1 MNYKMP
7 EIDIFGIMKTLKHRY
22 PFLMVDRITEYD
34 DMHVKGYKNVTFNE
48 PYFQGHF
55 PNDPTMPGVLIV
67 ESMGQVASV
76 LLGIKL
82 GMEQG
87 NKIAFLT
94 GMDKVRFRKPV
105 RPGDCL
111 VTEAE
116 LTNVR
121 SNSAKAKAKAY
132 VDGEIVAEAEFLT
145 IIADTLSKD
154 KEQDNTGG
162 VK

>member
-1 MNYKMP
+1 MA
-7 EIDIFGIMKTLKHRY
+7 EIDIFGIMRTLKHRY

-34 DMHVKGYKNVTFNE
+34 GMKITGYKNVTFNE
-48 PYFQGHF
+48 PYFEGHF
-55 PNDPTMPGVLIV
+55 PEDPTMPGVLIV

-105 RPGDCL
+105 RPGDQL
-111 VTEAE
+111 ITKAE
-116 LTNVR
+116 LTNVH
-121 SNSAKAKAKAY
+121 STSAKAKAKAY
-132 VDGEIVAEAEFLT
+132 VKVEVVAEAEFLT
-145 IIADTLSKD
+145 IIADTLGRNAEVD
-154 KEQDNTGG
+154 E
-162 VK
+162 

>member
-1 MNYKMP
+1 MA
-7 EIDIFGIMKTLKHRY
+7 EIDIFGIMRTLKHRY

-34 DMHVKGYKNVTFNE
+34 GMRITGYKNVTYNE

-55 PNDPTMPGVLIV
+55 PDDPTMPGVLIV

-105 RPGDCL
+105 RPGDQL
-111 VTEAE
+111 ITKAE
-116 LTNVR
+116 LTNVH
-121 SNSAKAKAKAY
+121 STSAKAKAKAY
-132 VDGEIVAEAEFLT
+132 VKDEVVAEAEFLT
-145 IIADTLSKD
+145 IIANSLGRNA
-154 KEQDNTGG
+154 EAGE
-162 VK
+162 